1 MRGLTIIIGIV
12 ICSSLVSCSL
22 IDRYQQ
28 FKLYAKEYNKRY
40 ESKAV

>member
-12 ICSSLVSCSL
+12 LCSSLATGSL
-22 IDRYQQ
+22 VDRYQQ
-28 FKLYAKEYNKRY
+28 FKNYAKEYNKHY